1 MSSSVIDSVPKVFPP
16 QSLLLLRM
24 LMRLKPRHLQDCAP
38 SEGSRGESMLIG
50 DLLSP
55 NSSSVVILPPL
66 LCVLNLLPL
75 CIKILVIAFCCCFLA
90 QSYLTL
96 CNPMNCGL
104 PGFSVH
110 EEDSQGDLP
119 NPRIEPASP
128 ALEVEFFTTVPSG
141 KLIIAFRDLTDNWH

>member
-55 NSSSVVILPPL
+55 NSSSVVTLPPL

-96 CNPMNCGL
+96 CDPMDCVARQAPLSMGIL
-104 PGFSVH
+104 QARILKWVAMPSCRGS
-110 EEDSQGDLP
+110 SQ
-119 NPRIEPASP
+119 S
-128 ALEVEFFTTVPSG
+128 
-141 KLIIAFRDLTDNWH
+141 RD